1 MSNKVTLTPEYVGMV
16 QQTSVDFYQANNSL
30 FESFQE
36 FLDELGTCIEL
47 EKSKSS
53 DTIAQSISNVY
64 IELNNSKLDNYNEQF
79 QLYFIEKYQSL
90 LASVKNFI
98 TDSLG
103 TGNVYLIAF
112 SDDIGNIANQTSVVD
127 NSTSPFFDTYGTS
140 FNYSNSLPASLYNKV
155 SQTQLDNN
163 IKLSIYTDALMK
175 TNLAGLQTTTDIN
188 VAKTAHGDNLVTD
201 NLYIDRLFLLK
212 DPVNAKLKT
221 LLKNMADFIS
231 FFKEVNWQDRDINRV
246 SIDLAYSTTI
256 EGIDTTLD
264 MLKNKIDAGTS
275 DVESDLDNR
284 YATEGS

>member
-163 IKLSIYTDALMK
+163 IKLYIYTDALMK

>member
-1 MSNKVTLTPEYVGMV
+1 MSNKVSLTPEYVGMV
-16 QQTSVDFYQANNSL
+16 QQTSVDFYEANNSL
-30 FESFQE
+30 FESFQG

-47 EKSKSS
+47 EKAKSS
-53 DTIAQSISNVY
+53 DGIAQSISNVY

-90 LASVKNFI
+90 LASVRGFI

-103 TGNVYLIAF
+103 AGNVYLIAF
-112 SDDIGNIANQTSVVD
+112 SDDIGNIVNQTSVID

-140 FNYSNSLPASLYNKV
+140 FNYSNALPASLYNKV

-163 IKLSIYTDALMK
+163 IRLSIYTDALMK
-175 TNLAGLQTTTDIN
+175 TSLAGLQSTTDIN
-188 VAKTAHGDNLVTD
+188 VAKTAHGDNLVND

-221 LLKNMADFIS
+221 LLKNMADFIN
-231 FFKEVNWQDRDINRV
+231 FFKEVNWQDRDLSRA
-246 SIDLAYSTTI
+246 SIDLAYNTTI
-256 EGIDTTLD
+256 EGVATTLD

-275 DVESDLDNR
+275 DVEADLDDVYN
-284 YATEGS
+284 TPGG